1 MKTLT
6 RLKSFNVRQTNLFIK
21 IWLPLF
27 ISLLVAAVLLGTSV
41 ALYSFGSSLLTRE
54 ARNQMELNGDRTGES
69 IWTAV
74 QLQQQSVYLASL
86 HNIYNELLNYRTTVA
101 RDDSFFSPGNPYLQ
115 KANDTLKLSLDD
127 MEGVETLFI
136 TDNKGIITASTFDEA
151 LNTDRSD
158 REYFIESMEGE
169 RSISDALVSRT
180 TNNLVVVFSQPI
192 WDSAGNT
199 IGMMAATINTDFFT
213 SKLSNVTV
221 NDSGS
226 TLVLS
231 RSGLTLY
238 NSTAPDTLGQPFES
252 GNLEEF
258 WADRAE
264 GTLKQGDIDTEET
277 YYRYTKIPVAD
288 WTVTISDTYENINKP
303 LRELLR
309 DLVLITVISLVVA
322 IIAGWL
328 LSRFITSPLSRLNG
342 LFQQLA
348 TGDLTVEA
356 RGKYRSEFRGLADS
370 FNVMAEMNRKLI
382 SNMNH
387 SIGVLDNSTEELD
400 QAAKKTSTNL
410 SETAKTSSEIAGA
423 IESQARD
430 TEIIV
435 EKFSGFGDRFASL
448 AEQTETIRGRAEQIV
463 EVFHSGNKVMDELSA
478 VKDQNEQ
485 EMAKISEMTKSL
497 QESSQNISSITAAI
511 AEIAEQT
518 HLLALNASIEAA
530 RAGENGRGFA
540 VVATEIRKLAE
551 QSSRQSNDIN
561 DIIKTNMMLVSQ
573 NDTSVNEI
581 RELSFKQEQNVEQ
594 AREAFQTIFGNI
606 GDISEQIRS
615 MNEHV
620 ASMTVEKDD
629 VLHAVQS
636 LSATG
641 EEVSASVEQVTASTQ
656 EQAAMV
662 QELAGMVETI
672 DTLTKELSEAAAKFK
687 TE

>member
-1 MKTLT
+1 MKIPTQLNRFNT
-6 RLKSFNVRQTNLFIK
+6 RKMNVSIK

-27 ISLLVAAVLLGTSV
+27 ISLLVAAVLFGTSL
-41 ALYSFGSSLLTRE
+41 ALYSFGSTLLTRE
-54 ARNQMELNGDRTGES
+54 ARDQMKLNGDRTGES

-86 HNIYNELLNYRTTVA
+86 HSVFNELLDYRTTVA
-101 RDDSFFSPGNPYLQ
+101 PDDSFFSPDNPYLK
-115 KANDTLKLSLDD
+115 KAKDTLKLSLGG

-158 REYFIESMEGE
+158 REYFQKSMQGE
-169 RSISDALVSRT
+169 RFISDALVSRT

-199 IGMMAATINTDFFT
+199 IGIMAATINTDFFT

-231 RSGLTLY
+231 RTGLTLY
-238 NSTAPDTLGQPFES
+238 NSAAPDTVGQPFES
-252 GNLEEF
+252 ANLEEF
-258 WADRAE
+258 LADRAE
-264 GTLKQGDIDTEET
+264 GTLKQGDIDTEKT

-303 LRELLR
+303 LEELLN
-309 DLVLITVISLVVA
+309 DLVIITAVSLVIA

-328 LSRFITSPLSRLNG
+328 LSRLITLPLLRLNG
-342 LFQQLA
+342 LFRQLA

-356 RGKYRSEFRGLADS
+356 RGKYNSEFRGLADS
-370 FNVMAEMNRKLI
+370 FNAMAEMNRVLI

-387 SIGVLDNSTEELD
+387 SIGILDQSTEELD
-400 QAAKKTSTNL
+400 QAAKRTSLNISEAAKTST
-410 SETAKTSSEIAGA
+410 EIAGA

-430 TEIIV
+430 TEVIV
-435 EKFSGFGDRFASL
+435 DKFAGFGDRFASL

-463 EVFHSGNKVMDELSA
+463 EVFHSGNKVMDELAA
-478 VKDQNEQ
+478 VKDQNER
-485 EMAKISEMTKSL
+485 EMEKISGMTKSL

-551 QSSRQSNDIN
+551 QSSRQSKDIN
-561 DIIKTNMMLVSQ
+561 DIIKTNMLLVAQ
-573 NDTSVNEI
+573 NDASVNEI
-581 RELSFKQEQNVEQ
+581 QALSFKQEQNVEQ
-594 AREAFQTIFGNI
+594 AREAFRAIFGNI
-606 GDISEQIRS
+606 GDISEQINS

-620 ASMTVEKDD
+620 SSMTVEKDD
-629 VLHAVQS
+629 VLDAVQS